1 MTAPKKPGAKRAP
14 AKKAA
19 AKRAPAKRPTA
30 ARRRAAEEA
39 AAQAAAA
46 EVERDRQCLDLR
58 RAGVAFDVIVEQ
70 MQYAGIEA
78 AVSAYER
85 ALERTGQLSRQ
96 AQKALELD
104 RLDRLQ
110 AILWTKALRGDTAAI
125 DRLIKLGEARG
136 RVAGPDRS
144 VAGPVEAQ
152 TVAELEQLRKADT
165 ALAATARVLARC
177 VDEAESAAG
186 ASQAARELRMT
197 MATIRGLVLDDD
209 FEGGSGEGG
218 SVVPPSRLE
227 QLRQQAATR
236 GR

>member
-1 MTAPKKPGAKRAP
+1 MTAPKKPGAKKAP
-14 AKKAA
+14 AKKA
-19 AKRAPAKRPTA
+19 PAKRQTA
-30 ARRRAAEEA
+30 AQRRAAEEA

-70 MQYAGIEA
+70 MKYSDVEA

-85 ALERTGQLSRQ
+85 ALERTGQMPRDRQ
-96 AQKALELD
+96 KQLELD

-136 RVAGPDRS
+136 RVAGPDRR

-152 TVAELEQLRKADT
+152 TVAELEQLRKSDT
-165 ALAATARVLARC
+165 ALAAVARVLARC
-177 VDEAESAAG
+177 VDEADSAAG

-197 MATIRGLVLDDD
+197 MGTIRGLVFDDD
-209 FEGGSGEGG
+209 GDQGGESDG

-227 QLRQQAATR
+227 QLRKQAATR